1 MSYQGVNPYNL
12 QQKQYL
18 QGNKTFGMNTVPQS
32 VSTPMGAQI
41 DTQTIVDA
49 ASDNFIGNR
58 ITAFDEINPATQLA
72 VALPATVAINAAM
85 DKYLKLY
92 DGDYAKSFPGKL
104 GNWGDKVSESFS
116 KSKIGKFFG
125 NIKTKLSPHAKKIY
139 DNSAILRAMN
149 ETPTSPEL
157 EFVKK
162 QMNMAKDFS
171 QSSYHEFAKKFVNEP
186 IKSAQDLDILAAD
199 KTAIDRVENLLKNA
213 PKDAQENIL
222 LKEQYKLLKPAA
234 TDAEIEAFLNNADKS
249 KILREM
255 KAKAIKYN
263 SLEHFE
269 RCMEEP
275 AKYEADIMR
284 SIKNTNPKYMSK
296 IWWSDKNI
304 LSKIKGFLFG
314 RKETFAQMRN
324 IATSSLGAENTMHR
338 TALGRTLPK
347 VWNLLME
354 GSTGRMFMGKLSTLM
369 QGWFLAEALV
379 MASRQE
385 TTGDK
390 IRSFAERITELIGFL
405 IFIGPSIK
413 LMHKVGGLKNLGM
426 SPDTVI
432 AYEAAKL
439 EHNMKKAQGLFA
451 NKKAAKADLKA
462 IEAMKPKAKNPISWL
477 ARKIGQFVTTGDKTT
492 TRPYSRFK
500 HKDVDMCIT
509 EFMKS
514 PVQYIKNIPH
524 RLKDI
529 ACNPKYWLKRAA
541 GWPIR
546 FAIPMLVIIPFFNK
560 IMVKGVHA
568 LIGKPKYSLLDE
580 SKVEE
585 HNQKVE
591 EQENIRKQQEEA
603 AQNQQVKPLD
613 TDNLPDTNLIKQ
625 TVNGQYNNQ
634 NGQISQTT
642 TTTTTQTVNNPGD
655 SQGKLQEPVRT
666 YIPSPVSNIQG
677 KDPTAANMAL
687 ANADRAEQ
695 EIANIM
701 ASVRKV

>member
-1 MSYQGVNPYNL
+1 
-12 QQKQYL
+12 
-18 QGNKTFGMNTVPQS
+18 
-32 VSTPMGAQI
+32 
-41 DTQTIVDA
+41 
-49 ASDNFIGNR
+49 
-58 ITAFDEINPATQLA
+58 
-72 VALPATVAINAAM
+72 
-85 DKYLKLY
+85 
-92 DGDYAKSFPGKL
+92 
-104 GNWGDKVSESFS
+104 
-116 KSKIGKFFG
+116 
-125 NIKTKLSPHAKKIY
+125 
-139 DNSAILRAMN
+139 
-149 ETPTSPEL
+149 
-157 EFVKK
+157 
-162 QMNMAKDFS
+162 
-171 QSSYHEFAKKFVNEP
+171 
-186 IKSAQDLDILAAD
+186 
-199 KTAIDRVENLLKNA
+199 
-213 PKDAQENIL
+213 
-222 LKEQYKLLKPAA
+222 
-234 TDAEIEAFLNNADKS
+234 
-249 KILREM
+249 
-255 KAKAIKYN
+255 
-263 SLEHFE
+263 
-269 RCMEEP
+269 
-275 AKYEADIMR
+275 
-284 SIKNTNPKYMSK
+284 
-296 IWWSDKNI
+296 
-304 LSKIKGFLFG
+304 
-314 RKETFAQMRN
+314 
-324 IATSSLGAENTMHR
+324 
-338 TALGRTLPK
+338 
-347 VWNLLME
+347 ME

-413 LMHKVGGLKNLGM
+413 LMHKIGGLKNWGM
-426 SPDTVI
+426 SSDTVR

-439 EHNMKKAQGLFA
+439 EHNIKQAQGLFA
-451 NKKAAKADLKA
+451 NKKASKADLKA
-462 IEAMKPKAKNPISWL
+462 IEAMRPKAKNPISWL
-477 ARKIGQFVTTGDKTT
+477 ARKIGQIVTTGDKTT
-492 TRPYSRFK
+492 TRPFSRFK

-509 EFMKS
+509 ELMKN

-529 ACNPKYWLKRAA
+529 ACNPKYWFKRAA

-591 EQENIRKQQEEA
+591 EQENIRKQQEET
-603 AQNQQVKPLD
+603 AQNQQVKPLG

-625 TVNGQYNNQ
+625 AVNGQYNNQ

-687 ANADRAEQ
+687 ANADRVEQ
-695 EIANIM
+695 DIANIM
-701 ASVRKV
+701 ASVRKS